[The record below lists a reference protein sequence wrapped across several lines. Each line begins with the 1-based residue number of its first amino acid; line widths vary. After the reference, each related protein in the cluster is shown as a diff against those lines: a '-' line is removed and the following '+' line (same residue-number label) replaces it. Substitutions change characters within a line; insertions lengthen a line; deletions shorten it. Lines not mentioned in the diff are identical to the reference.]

1 MTFVL
6 ATIAENR
13 WFQLL
18 FVFFL
23 AGLLLPSGRRQT
35 YEDSDQGDQPA
46 DAPDDTQQREE
57 RARLVSLDE

>member
-18 FVFFL
+18 FVFVAFNTIVYAAFAFAKL
-23 AGLLLPSGRRQT
+23 WPRR
-35 YEDSDQGDQPA
+35 
-46 DAPDDTQQREE
+46 R
-57 RARLVSLDE
+57 R